1 MSRLMMGAIGVLVLL
16 LGIAGYA
23 LKNLYEDV
31 GQLEQANAQLEQ
43 TLTDQIDENAEL
55 VTEMQRRDAAV
66 LAAKRA
72 RERAQSEALTI
83 RRERDKALADDPW
96 TDRPVP
102 AAVVNS
108 LQAGAR
114 ADAD

>member
-1 MSRLMMGAIGVLVLL
+1 MSRLMMGGMAVLALL
-16 LGIAGYA
+16 LVIAGA
-23 LKNLYEDV
+23 TIKNLYESV
-31 GQLEQANAQLEQ
+31 GQLEQANSQLEQ
-43 TLTDQIDENAEL
+43 SLGDQVSENAEL
-55 VTEMQRRDAAV
+55 VTEMGRRDAAV

-72 RERAQSEALTI
+72 RDQAQSDALAIRQARDEAL
-83 RRERDKALADDPW
+83 KDDPW